1 MRAAGYRSDAF
12 ATVSNRDLP
21 EEDAVEVT
29 EATFNDE
36 VIERS
41 RHVPVIV
48 DYWAEWCGPCRQLAP
63 IIEQAVAA
71 RDGEIVLAK
80 VNIDQNPRLAQ
91 AAQVSSIPAVKAFKD
106 GVVVDEFVGLIP
118 PPQIE
123 EFLNKLVPS
132 QADRLVEIGD
142 EESLREALVHD
153 AGHLEARLSLGRLLV
168 AEERGDEAR
177 EVLAPA
183 SFHPAAEGIL
193 ARLDLANAEQPDVAA
208 GLAALDRE
216 DFDAALAHLIDA
228 VGVTEGDLKD
238 SIRKTVVG
246 VFGQLGEQHPLTL
259 KHRKRLARTL
269 Y

>member
-1 MRAAGYRSDAF
+1 
-12 ATVSNRDLP
+12 
-21 EEDAVEVT
+21 VEVT

-71 RDGEIVLAK
+71 REGEVVLAK

-91 AAQVSSIPAVKAFKD
+91 AAQVSSIPAVKAFRD
-106 GVVVDEFVGLIP
+106 GAVVDEFVGLIP

-123 EFLNKLVPS
+123 AFINRLVPS
-132 QADRLVEIGD
+132 QADRLVAIGD
-142 EESLREALVHD
+142 EASLREALVHD
-153 AGHLEARLSLGRLLV
+153 AGHLAARLELGRLLISEGRV
-168 AEERGDEAR
+168 EEAR
-177 EVLAPA
+177 DVLQPA
-183 SFHPAAEGIL
+183 SFDQAAEGML
-193 ARLDLANAEQPDVAA
+193 ARLDLAGAEQPDIAA

-216 DFDAALAHLIDA
+216 DFDVALSHLTDA
-228 VGVTEGDLKD
+228 VAATDGDLRD
-238 SIRKTVVG
+238 AIRMTVVG
-246 VFGQLGEQHPLTL
+246 LFGQLGDQHPLTL
-259 KHRKRLARTL
+259 KYRKRLARAL